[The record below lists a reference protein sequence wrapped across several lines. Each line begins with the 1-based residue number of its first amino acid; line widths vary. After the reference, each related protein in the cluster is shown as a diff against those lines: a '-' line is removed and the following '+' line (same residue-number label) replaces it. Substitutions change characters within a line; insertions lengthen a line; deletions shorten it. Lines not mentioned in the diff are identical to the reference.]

1 MTRIAFALGAIAMV
15 AGIVAAV
22 WVAVSDTSSRE
33 LASSA
38 GLATPTSSLSR
49 PEQAEADA
57 SSSIPGTYVL
67 SQGRSHF
74 ADSYSPGRVE
84 TPFCPGVSWSGA
96 STPEP
101 TPDVVGT
108 PAIPTGCF
116 NSNPPS
122 SGKHLNVQNNVDVGN
137 GVVIK
142 LPPDPDIYPPGV
154 VIPRDA
160 IPHIL
165 EHAGVFVGYNCDGTG
180 GDCDAVVERIKSLV
194 EDRLQ
199 SGDRIVMAYDD
210 DLVPDTIGLSS
221 WTRVYVFKYEDYD
234 APETQRFM
242 DVHSCRFDPEGF
254 CR

>member
-1 MTRIAFALGAIAMV
+1 MTRIAFALGTIVMV

-22 WVAVSDTSSRE
+22 WLAVSDTSSSER
-33 LASSA
+33 ASSA
-38 GLATPTSSLSR
+38 GLATPTWSLSR
-49 PEQAEADA
+49 PEQAESDA
-57 SSSIPGTYVL
+57 SSSIPGTYVP

-74 ADSYSPGRVE
+74 AGSYSPGRVE
-84 TPFCPGVSWSGA
+84 TPFCPGVRWSGA

-160 IPHIL
+160 IPHII
-165 EHAGVFVGYNCDGTG
+165 EHAGVFVGYNCGAND
-180 GDCDAVVERIKSLV
+180 DACDAVVERITALV
-194 EDRLQ
+194 EDRLE

-210 DLVPDTIGLSS
+210 DLVPGTIGLSS
-221 WTRVYVFKYEDYD
+221 WTRVYVFNSEDYD
-234 APETQRFM
+234 AAEARRFM
-242 DVHSCRFDPEGF
+242 DVNSCRFDPEGF

>member
-1 MTRIAFALGAIAMV
+1 MRIAFALGTIVMV

-22 WVAVSDTSSRE
+22 WVAVSDTSSSER
-33 LASSA
+33 ASSA
-38 GLATPTSSLSR
+38 GLTTPTSSLSG
-49 PEQAEADA
+49 PEQAEGDA
-57 SSSIPGTYVL
+57 SSSIPGTYVQ
-67 SQGRSHF
+67 SQGRGHF
-74 ADSYSPGRVE
+74 TSSYSPGRVE

-96 STPEP
+96 PTPKP
-101 TPDVVGT
+101 TPDIVGT
-108 PAIPTGCF
+108 PAIQTGCF

-142 LPPDPDIYPPGV
+142 LPPDPDIYPPSI

-165 EHAGVFVGYNCDGTG
+165 EHAGVFAGYNCDGIG
-180 GDCDAVVERIKSLV
+180 SDCDAVVERIKSLV

-199 SGDRIVMAYDD
+199 SGERIVMAYDD
-210 DLVPDTIGLSS
+210 DLVPGTIGLSS
-221 WTRVYVFKYEDYD
+221 WTRVEVFRFDDYNER
-234 APETQRFM
+234 ETQRFM
-242 DVHSCRFDPEGF
+242 DVNSCRYDPEGF